1 MMDFKL
7 KKNASIGKARTA
19 TLTTKHSSIQTP
31 VFMPVGTN
39 ATVKTLSKD
48 ELKACGAQIILSNTY
63 HNYLKPGE
71 DAVETLGGL
80 HQFMNWDRSILTDSG
95 GFQVFSLSALNK
107 INEEGVAFRSH
118 HDGSKIFFTPE
129 SVAITQKKLGSDI
142 VMPLDQCIELPAEK
156 NKIIESVQRT
166 LRWLDRALSV
176 PLKDYQQT
184 FAIVQGGTDPELRKF
199 SAQETIQRD
208 CFGYAIGGLS
218 VGEAKPLMYESIDV
232 VTDIL
237 PQDKPRY
244 LMGVGTPVDIIEA
257 VDRGVD
263 MFDCVMPT
271 RNARNGNLFT
281 DYGQIMIKKKQY
293 ALKDEPVCTDCQCYT
308 CQNHSL
314 AYLHHL
320 YRCKEVLG
328 IRLNTIHN
336 IHYYLNLM
344 QRIRYS
350 IEQDDFQRF
359 KAGYLSK
366 WNTSL

>member
-1 MMDFKL
+1 MDFKL
-7 KKNASIGKARTA
+7 IKTAKAGKARVA
-19 TLTTKHSSIQTP
+19 TLTTKHSEIATP

-39 ATVKTLSKD
+39 ATVKTLSQD
-48 ELKACGAQIILSNTY
+48 ELKTCGAQIILSNTY

-71 DAVETLGGL
+71 DTVKALGGL
-80 HQFMNWDRSILTDSG
+80 HSFMNWDRSILTDSG

-107 INEEGVAFRSH
+107 ISEEGVEFRSH

-129 SVAITQKKLGSDI
+129 SVTITQKKLGSDI
-142 VMPLDQCIELPAEK
+142 VMPLDQCIELPTEK
-156 NKIIESVQRT
+156 SKIIESVQRT
-166 LRWLDRALSV
+166 LRWLDRALTV
-176 PLKDYQQT
+176 PLQDYQRM
-184 FAIVQGGTDPELRKF
+184 FGIVQGGTDPELRKF

-208 CFGYAIGGLS
+208 CFGYSIGGLS
-218 VGEAKPLMYESIDV
+218 VGEAKPLMYESVDV
-232 VTDIL
+232 VTEIL
-237 PQDKPRY
+237 PSDKPRY
-244 LMGVGTPVDIIEA
+244 LMGVGTPIDIIEA

-293 ALKDEPVCTDCQCYT
+293 ALMDEPISINCKCYT

-320 YRCKEVLG
+320 HRCKEVLG

-336 IHYYLNLM
+336 IHYYLSLM
-344 QRIRYS
+344 QKIREA
-350 IEQDDFQRF
+350 IFEDRF
-359 KAGYLSK
+359 VEFKRDYLAK
-366 WNTSL
+366 WKSSN